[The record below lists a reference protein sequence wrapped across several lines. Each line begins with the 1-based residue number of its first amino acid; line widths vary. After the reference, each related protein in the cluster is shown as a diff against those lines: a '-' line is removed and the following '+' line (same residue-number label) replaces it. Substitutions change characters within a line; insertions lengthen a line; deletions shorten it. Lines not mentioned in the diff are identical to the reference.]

1 MAYRVV
7 WSPKALEDVDA
18 IAAYIFRDSASFSAT
33 VVRKI
38 LDSSDKLST
47 SPSSGSVVPEF
58 SEDTI
63 RELFAYTYR
72 IIYQIQQ
79 DTVTIAAVIHGKRLL
94 AQHLDIDR

>member
-18 IAAYIFRDSASFSAT
+18 IAAYIFRDSASFAAT
-33 VVRKI
+33 VVQKI
-38 LDSSDKLST
+38 LDSSDKLSNF
-47 SPSSGSVVPEF
+47 PGSGSIVPEF
-58 SEDTI
+58 NEDTI

-72 IIYQIQQ
+72 IIYLIQE

-94 AQHLDIDR
+94 AQKNLNIE

>member
-94 AQHLDIDR
+94 AQHLGID

>member
-18 IAAYIFRDSASFSAT
+18 IAAYIFRDSASFAAT
-33 VVRKI
+33 VVQKI
-38 LDSSDKLST
+38 LDSSDKLSAC
-47 SPSSGSVVPEF
+47 PCSGSIVPEF
-58 SEDTI
+58 NEDTI

-72 IIYQIQQ
+72 IIYHIQE

-94 AQHLDIDR
+94 AQRLDID